1 MNYNTE
7 DDSGSIYKIDSSSS
21 SSSNRSVRSRAETCR
36 QPKQATRIS
45 FSAFAHHSDEHQVT
59 VDPPQRCS
67 PSRWPTPQSVRS
79 SSGYLF
85 YACEAGDSPGGS
97 SPERASIEGRNQ
109 RSPRRGRQRRQ
120 RRQRRRRRQPSNQ
133 QNREQDWPRSNRG
146 KKSSRT
152 DNTGSQQCPS
162 DPNRGWNVSNNCGFG
177 NNLRGGLPVL
187 VGDIRGAMV
196 AVWLAWGVRIDA
208 VREKLRRQKRR
219 LQAVHRAEVAKLERS
234 THPEAYIGVN
244 GIDRMTP
251 KVLDCIVREAALR
264 QTGESEQA
272 NGVKREALRAR
283 KQDSVRGKYA
293 WRYRKPMLESG
304 LRERQGA
311 KLLAIR
317 NAAESLE
324 AQLVRARD
332 ETVRLLQLHL
342 SRAQR
347 IIASGVARTAG
358 LQTGC
363 PVGASPVLREADFVK
378 LGNVLLHAQETASCS
393 IKRALQTNGHQSASA
408 VSNIPDDEVHGNA
421 CGSTLAVT
429 AARCLWCDAALAD
442 TGTLFRR
449 YGNAGGI
456 QAITPYNRMRTATA
470 RHHCE
475 GLQQPHRRL
484 ARDNQYPT
492 PSRHRPRDYKH
503 REDTEMGEGPGTRRS
518 CDQAPPPS
526 PTENTSS
533 NQAAVVEHSSSPN
546 MPLGAREHVLFDQD
560 GGDYA
565 TPGALFCSWG
575 CARKWNDRFS
585 PLQTRHERGLR
596 IDIAAGRVVRR

>member
-1 MNYNTE
+1 MNHNIE

-21 SSSNRSVRSRAETCR
+21 SSRSVRSKAALETCR
-36 QPKQATRIS
+36 QPKEATRIP
-45 FSAFAHHSDEHQVT
+45 FSASAHHSDEHQGT

-97 SPERASIEGRNQ
+97 SPERASIEGKNQ

-120 RRQRRRRRQPSNQ
+120 RRRRRQPSNRQ
-133 QNREQDWPRSNRG
+133 SREQDWLRSNQGTKAR
-146 KKSSRT
+146 RME
-152 DNTGSQQCPS
+152 NTGSQQCPS
-162 DPNRGWNVSNNCGFG
+162 DPNRGWNVPNNGGGG

-187 VGDIRGAMV
+187 MGDIRGAMV

-234 THPEAYIGVN
+234 THREAYTGDN
-244 GIDRMTP
+244 GIDSMTP
-251 KVLDCIVREAALR
+251 EVLDYIVREAALR
-264 QTGESEQA
+264 QMGEKERA
-272 NGVKREALRAR
+272 NGVRREALQAR
-283 KQDSVRGKYA
+283 KQDSVRRKYA
-293 WRYRKPMLESG
+293 WRYRRPMLESG
-304 LRERQGA
+304 LRERKEA
-311 KLLAIR
+311 ELLALQ

-347 IIASGVARTAG
+347 IITSGVARTAG
-358 LQTGC
+358 LQTVC
-363 PVGASPVLREADFVK
+363 LVGAPPVLREADFVK

-393 IKRALQTNGHQSASA
+393 IERALQTNGDQSASA
-408 VSNIPDDEVHGNA
+408 VSNIPDDKVHVNA
-421 CGSTLAVT
+421 CGSTLLAAT
-429 AARCLWCDAALAD
+429 SARCLWCNAAPAD
-442 TGTLFRR
+442 TGTLLRR
-449 YGNAGGI
+449 YGKTGGI
-456 QAITPYNRMRTATA
+456 QATRPYNRMPTITA

-475 GLQQPHRRL
+475 DLQQPHRRL
-484 ARDNQYPT
+484 ARYIQYPT
-492 PSRHRPRDYKH
+492 PSRHRLHDHKQ
-503 REDTEMGEGPGTRRS
+503 REDKEMEEGPGTHRS
-518 CDQAPPPS
+518 YDQAPPPS
-526 PTENTSS
+526 PMENISS
-533 NQAAVVEHSSSPN
+533 SQAAALEHSSSPN
-546 MPLGAREHVLFDQD
+546 MSLGAREHVLFVQD
-560 GGDYA
+560 SGDYT
-565 TPGALFCSWG
+565 TPSALFCSWG

-596 IDIAAGRVVRR
+596 IDIAAGRIVRR